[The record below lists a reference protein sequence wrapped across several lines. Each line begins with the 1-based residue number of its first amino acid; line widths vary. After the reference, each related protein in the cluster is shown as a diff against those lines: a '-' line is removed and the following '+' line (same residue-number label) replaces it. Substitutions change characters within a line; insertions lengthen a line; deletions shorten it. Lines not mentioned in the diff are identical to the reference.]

1 MKKFLSLGLLLLLLA
16 GCTVSQHPTDTQP
29 EVVPE
34 LLTVHYIDIG
44 QGDSILLEYNDDYV
58 LIDGGYAETGYM
70 LVEYLQK
77 QGVDKLDLV
86 VATHNHGDHTGG
98 LGPALEAYDVDR
110 VWSGNLYGYTSAFY
124 DFIDA
129 AEARGAIVEKPRR
142 GEVFFLG
149 EVALQVIGPM
159 RSGYSDVNNDSLV
172 IMATYGDHRFL
183 FTGDMRWEA
192 EKELVEAGV
201 DLKADV
207 LKVGHHGSYTS
218 TSYLFLNEVMPEY
231 AVISCGRNND
241 YGHPHDEPM
250 SRLRDAEVTILRTD
264 RMGSIVF
271 TSDGT
276 ELSYSWEF
284 SSAEPEVNKR

>member
-1 MKKFLSLGLLLLLLA
+1 MKKITALLLLLLLLA
-16 GCTVSQHPTDTQP
+16 GCAVSEHPTDTQP
-29 EVVPE
+29 EAG
-34 LLTVHYIDIG
+34 LFSVHFIDIG
-44 QGDSILLEYNDDYV
+44 QGDSILLEYDDQYA

-70 LVEYLQK
+70 LIEYLQE

-86 VATHNHGDHTGG
+86 VGTHNHGDHTGG
-98 LGPALEAYDVDR
+98 LGPALVAFDVDR

-124 DFIDA
+124 NFIDA
-129 AEARGAIVEKPRR
+129 AAARGATVEKPRV

-149 EVALQVIGPM
+149 DVKLQVLGPL
-159 RSGYSDVNNDSLV
+159 GTYYEDVNNDSLV
-172 IMATYGDHRFL
+172 IMATYGDTRFL

-218 TSYLFLNEVMPEY
+218 TSYLFLNEVMPDY

-241 YGHPHDEPM
+241 YGHPHAEPM